1 MKQSNW
7 EPVGT
12 PMPESGTSRTMWT
25 GIYSSSGGLHRRD
38 RRASQ
43 TLTTFVTEDEIT
55 PILDYLVDEVTELR
69 HILDEEPDL
78 YVEPLTAREEYEK
91 EIRECIEW
99 REERPVYWKT
109 MFKNGI
115 DIETFAFTILPEETR
130 KRLLN

>member
-1 MKQSNW
+1 M
-7 EPVGT
+7 
-12 PMPESGTSRTMWT
+12 
-25 GIYSSSGGLHRRD
+25 
-38 RRASQ
+38 
-43 TLTTFVTEDEIT
+43 TEDEIT
-55 PILDYLVDEVTELR
+55 PILNYLVDEVTELQ

-91 EIRECIEW
+91 EIRECVEW
-99 REERPVYWKT
+99 RAERPTYWKT